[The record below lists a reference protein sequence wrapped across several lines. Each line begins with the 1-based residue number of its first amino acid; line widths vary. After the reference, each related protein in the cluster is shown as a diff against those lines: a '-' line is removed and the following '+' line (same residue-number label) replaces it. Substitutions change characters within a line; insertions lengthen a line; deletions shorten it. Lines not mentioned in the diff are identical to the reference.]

1 MLCSESRGIKMS
13 VSQQYA
19 SLDAGEQAV
28 FNLITSRATDQEICR
43 MLKFESE
50 DLSDV
55 VAHIN
60 AVFGVTERTDLTTKI
75 LPLLIV
81 REPVE
86 AASAN

>member
-1 MLCSESRGIKMS
+1 MMS

-19 SLDAGEQAV
+19 SLDAGAQAV

-50 DLSDV
+50 DLSDA

-60 AVFGVTERTDLTTKI
+60 AVFGVTERADLTTKI

>member
-1 MLCSESRGIKMS
+1 MMS

-50 DLSDV
+50 DLSNA

-81 REPVE
+81 RQPTKGS
-86 AASAN
+86 SAN

>member
-1 MLCSESRGIKMS
+1 MFRSKSWGITMS

-19 SLDAGEQAV
+19 SLNAGEQAV

-43 MLKFESE
+43 MLKFASQ
-50 DLSDV
+50 DLSNAL
-55 VAHIN
+55 AHIN

-81 REPVE
+81 REPAE
-86 AASAN
+86 GASAN